1 MADPRRIERV
11 KRKYRLN
18 APWYDTLVSLPT
30 LKLRRIAVQRLA
42 LRPGDVVLDFGCGS
56 GLSFKFLEKA
66 VGPEGRIIGVELS
79 PEMLARARDK
89 AKRYGWTN
97 ITLIEGNA
105 EEVDVPG
112 PVDGV
117 LCFYTHDIM
126 NSPRAVERA
135 LGALRPGGRFVASG
149 IKRAKGVRGIPVNL
163 YTISYSMP
171 FITIKAMATLLW
183 GTSVPWAYL
192 ESVMGHLDVEE
203 HLGGSSYVGCGIKE
217 ASQDA
222 ASA

>member
-1 MADPRRIERV
+1 
-11 KRKYRLN
+11 
-18 APWYDTLVSLPT
+18 
-30 LKLRRIAVQRLA
+30 
-42 LRPGDVVLDFGCGS
+42 
-56 GLSFKFLEKA
+56 
-66 VGPEGRIIGVELS
+66 IGAELS
-79 PEMLARARDK
+79 PEILARERDK
-89 AKRYGWTN
+89 AERYGWTN

-135 LGALRPGGRFVASG
+135 LGALRPGGRFVSAG
-149 IKRAKGVRGIPVNL
+149 MKRAKGVRGIPLNL
-163 YTISYSMP
+163 YTLSYAWP
-171 FITIKAMATLLW
+171 FVTVKAMATLLR
-183 GTSVPWAYL
+183 GTAVPWAYI
-192 ESVMGHLDVEE
+192 ESVMGHFDVQE
-203 HLGGSSYVGCGIKE
+203 HLGGSSYVGRGIKE